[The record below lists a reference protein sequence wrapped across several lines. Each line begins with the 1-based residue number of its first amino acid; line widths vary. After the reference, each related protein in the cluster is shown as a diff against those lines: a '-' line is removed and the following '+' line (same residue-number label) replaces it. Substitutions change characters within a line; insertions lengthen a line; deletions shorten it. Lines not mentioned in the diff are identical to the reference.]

1 MIDFRRLASMDMD
14 FPLLRGPYAGAAG
27 RGQAAHGR
35 CGVAL
40 TGRLRHHGGWYPCCV
55 DVMMK
60 RIAGFALL
68 CLASACAPVPQSTPQ
83 PAAAPP
89 APVALPA
96 PNVPAPLAAD
106 WTDRPAAPGDWSYRG
121 QPGGSL
127 AAFGTAAL
135 GPQFTM
141 RCERGRILLSHPGT
155 LPAGKSATMTLRST
169 AGSARHPVSNASDG
183 QPYVSASLSPRDAI
197 LDQLIFSRG
206 RFLVQVEGAPDLVL
220 PAWPEIARVVED
232 CRG

>member
-1 MIDFRRLASMDMD
+1 
-14 FPLLRGPYAGAAG
+14 
-27 RGQAAHGR
+27 
-35 CGVAL
+35 
-40 TGRLRHHGGWYPCCV
+40 
-55 DVMMK
+55 MMK
-60 RIAGFALL
+60 RIAGFALV

-83 PAAAPP
+83 PAASPP

-96 PNVPAPLAAD
+96 PLAPAPLAAD

-121 QPGGSL
+121 QPGGSMASFGQANM
-127 AAFGTAAL
+127 AAV
-135 GPQFTM
+135 FTM
-141 RCERGRILLSHPGT
+141 RCAQGRILLSHPGT
-155 LPAGKSATMTLRST
+155 LPAGKSATMTLRAT
-169 AGSARHPVSNASDG
+169 TGSARHAVHNAADG

-197 LDQLIFSRG
+197 LDQMIFSRG